1 MSVENWKKLAQKGEQ
16 PAPRSGHSISPIGTN
31 GVQFLMYGGIESKKG
46 GKIQPTND
54 IYVMKL
60 GGLQLTCDWILEK
73 ATGAEMPL
81 ART

>member
-46 GKIQPTND
+46 
-54 IYVMKL
+54 
-60 GGLQLTCDWILEK
+60 
-73 ATGAEMPL
+73 
-81 ART
+81 